1 MRIVEFAGRPN
12 NAELNY
18 GPFRVVVT
26 LDVGPRILSFSRDG
40 GESPL
45 RVYERHEGL
54 MGGDEYRS
62 YGGHRF
68 WIAPEIAG
76 RTTAQDNQPV
86 EVTEDEEWTHFLAPV
101 DAAGMQKR
109 LSIRGIENGIEII
122 HRVQNQGAEMVPVA
136 PWGVTVM
143 KPGGHCVWPL
153 PTPKQGTGELL
164 PTSCLVLWRYTDLCD
179 PRLRFV
185 NGFGELHNADA
196 GPIKVGMPL
205 EEGWAAYQWQGQSF
219 LKTFEAVSSPPG
231 SDPGQ
236 VVDQGANFEV
246 YTRSDMLEVESLGRG
261 KHLGVGEALSHT
273 ERWTLGPKKVPE
285 DLRTIAQA
293 LKSQP

>member
-12 NAELNY
+12 NAELNC

-45 RVYERHEGL
+45 RVYEKHEGL
-54 MGGDEYRS
+54 IGGDEYRS

-76 RTTAQDNQPV
+76 RTTAPDNHAV
-86 EVTEDEEWTHFLAPV
+86 EMSEDGEWTHFMAPV

-122 HRVQNQGAEMVPVA
+122 HRVQLQREDLFHVA

-143 KPGGHCVWPL
+143 KPGGYCVWPL

-164 PTSCLVLWRYTDLCD
+164 PTSSLVLWRYTDLCD

-219 LKTFEAVSSPPG
+219 LKTFDAERYDRVEGTSLG
-231 SDPGQ
+231 
-236 VVDQGANFEV
+236 VDQGANFEV

-261 KHLGVGEALSHT
+261 KHLKVGEALSHT
-273 ERWTLGPKKVPE
+273 ERWTLGPEKAAE
-285 DLRTIAQA
+285 ELRTMAQA